1 MRIAVIPDVQA
12 KPGVDPRYLT
22 AVGKYIA
29 EKRPEVIVQLG
40 DFADMESL
48 SSYDKGK
55 RKFEGRRYTKDIDAA
70 QRAMDALMWPI
81 ARAAGYTPRLE
92 LFLGNHEDRINRA
105 TNDTPE
111 LHGLISTDDLPYKD
125 RGWRV
130 HPFLEV
136 EVIRDIAFSHY
147 FTSGVMGRP
156 VTTAAALLSKKHMS
170 CIAGHQQGFMMSTA
184 NRADG
189 KMLTGIIAG
198 SCYEHHEG
206 YLGPQGNVHFRG
218 MLFLNDVR
226 RGGEFDVMPLTLA
239 FLKRRYK

>member
-12 KPGVDPRYLT
+12 KSGVDFKYLT

-29 EKRPEVIVQLG
+29 EKRPEVIVQMG
-40 DFADMESL
+40 DFADMPSL

-70 QRAMDALMWPI
+70 KRAMDTLMAPI
-81 ARAAGYTPRLE
+81 GAAKGYSPRME
-92 LFLGNHEDRINRA
+92 LFLGNHEDRIDRA

-111 LHGLISTDDLPYKD
+111 LEGLISTDDLGYAGY
-125 RGWRV
+125 GWTV

-136 EVIRDIAFSHY
+136 AVIRDIAFSHY

-170 CIAGHQQGFMMSTA
+170 CIAGHQQGFMMATA

-189 KMLTGIIAG
+189 KMLTGIISG
-198 SCYEHHEG
+198 SCYEHHED
-206 YLGPQGNVHFRG
+206 YLGAQGNVHFRG
-218 MLFLNDVR
+218 MLFINDVR
-226 RGGEFDVMPLTLA
+226 RGGEFEVMALTLR

>member
-12 KPGVDPRYLT
+12 KPGVDFKFLT
-22 AVGKYIA
+22 AIGKYIA
-29 EKRPEVIVQLG
+29 EKRPEVIVHLG
-40 DFADMESL
+40 DHADMPSL

-55 RKFEGRRYTKDIDAA
+55 RKFEGRRYTNDIAAA
-70 QRAMDALMWPI
+70 QKAMETLMTPI
-81 ARAAGYTPRLE
+81 ASAKGYNPRME

-111 LHGLISTDDLPYKD
+111 LHGLISTDDLKYPTY
-125 RGWRV
+125 GWTV

-136 EVIRDIAFSHY
+136 AVIRDIAFSHY

-156 VTTAAALLSKKHMS
+156 VTTSAALLAKKHMS

-198 SCYEHHEG
+198 SCYEHKED